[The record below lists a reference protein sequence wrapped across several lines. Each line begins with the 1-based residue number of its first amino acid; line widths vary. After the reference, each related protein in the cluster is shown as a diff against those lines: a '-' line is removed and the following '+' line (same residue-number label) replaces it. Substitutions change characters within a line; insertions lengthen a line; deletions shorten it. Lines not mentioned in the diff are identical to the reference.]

1 MRKWRGLGVG
11 YFWGVVGVEFYYYC
25 ALHEG
30 VSYAYVIGRRRRVTI
45 VVSRAMLV
53 VILRYRSCS

>member
-1 MRKWRGLGVG
+1 MEGVG
-11 YFWGVVGVEFYYYC
+11 SRYFWGVIGVEFYYYC
-25 ALHEG
+25 ALDEG